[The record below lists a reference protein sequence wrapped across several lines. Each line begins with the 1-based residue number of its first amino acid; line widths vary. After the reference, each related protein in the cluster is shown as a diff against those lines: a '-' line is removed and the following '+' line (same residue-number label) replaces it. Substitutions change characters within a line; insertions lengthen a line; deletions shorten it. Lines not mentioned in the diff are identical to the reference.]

1 MCGGDDGAS
10 QAEGRSAR
18 RRADMQE
25 RRRRTGQCRG
35 RARTCDV
42 ETAGTIAVEMELR
55 CCPGR
60 EAAAA
65 VTQAIFRRETRGARL
80 SQQC

>member
-1 MCGGDDGAS
+1 
-10 QAEGRSAR
+10 
-18 RRADMQE
+18 MQE